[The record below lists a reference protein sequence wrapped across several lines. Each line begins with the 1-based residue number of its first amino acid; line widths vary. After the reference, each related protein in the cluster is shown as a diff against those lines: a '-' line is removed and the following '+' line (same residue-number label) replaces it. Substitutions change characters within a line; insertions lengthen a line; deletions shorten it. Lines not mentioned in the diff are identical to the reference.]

1 MILAIDTSQE
11 DYRLALFWPQ
21 KIEKEWVVPRTEKK
35 DLLFYLDQFLR
46 QNKVD
51 LKELR
56 AMAVFEGPGSFTG
69 LRAGLAVAKAFGLIL
84 KIPLYGFFGKQY
96 QAQPLLLAQKAFLK
110 LKKGTKPTPLRP
122 RYLMKGL
129 S

>member
-1 MILAIDTSQE
+1 MTLAIDTSQE
-11 DYRLALFWPQ
+11 DYRIALFWPK

-46 QNKVD
+46 QNKVG

-69 LRAGLAVAKAFGLIL
+69 LRAGLAVAQAFGLIL

-96 QAQPLLLAQKAFLK
+96 QTQPLLLAQKAFLK
-110 LKKGTKPTPLRP
+110 LKRGTKPTPLRP
-122 RYLMKGL
+122 RYLIKGL